1 MAETNTIHILTELY
15 FSMKRK
21 LRLLLYFGLVVLFL
35 PAINNQVQAQCG
47 LLPAVLSTGS
57 LVTPNGLC
65 TPVTVNMRYDITF
78 AAPLPAGPNYV
89 LSFFWGDGAASF
101 TQVVLAPGSAVYSVT
116 RPHVYPVN
124 SDCEYQVQ
132 MFISVNSAG
141 ACGTTRQTQLVTTWR
156 TDAFNGGNVQLI
168 SPATGNNIHTVCEG
182 VNISVIFDD
191 QSVFNCNAVYPAN
204 YPPNAPINNPNLQVR
219 WQQIVYNTPNG
230 APRIPNVSV
239 NGVLMPAAAGSNY
252 QDPRGVSF
260 YNPPP
265 VILNDPRRR
274 DALVITAPGGFT
286 AGFPVVGQEFE
297 VTVRYWNFCNPY
309 ANDFD
314 LTPVGGDLINGDNP
328 PVEQTAIIRIIDSP
342 NPPVVPNR
350 DICSGDSRTL
360 TVTAPVGGQTYR
372 WWTDAAATVSAGP
385 NGTTF
390 TPTSAQAP
398 AGQRT
403 HFWVTTEVAPALGSC
418 RSAPTEVTLL
428 RRTLLTSPTPISGP
442 TNLCPNTSYTFSV
455 PTGAPPNPPDIT
467 ITDPLS
473 GNVNLATD
481 FVWTV
486 PAGWTINSGQ
496 NTNSINVT
504 TGAAAAGT
512 ISVVQQYETAPTCP
526 SAPATTLAVTVRAR
540 PTVNITPDPVNI
552 CEGTTVQLNGN
563 PSTVFGAISSHT
575 WGGSTAI
582 LDATNVQQPNILAA
596 AAPGAYGLTYFAT
609 ADFGGGVFCSSTTDA
624 STVNI
629 SASPTPAAAGPDQNL
644 CIPAPLDATLAGSN
658 PGVGT
663 GTWTRIS
670 GPGAAPTFTP
680 NANTPGA
687 VARVFANGVHV
698 FRWTVVNGTC
708 TSFDE
713 VSIDYG
719 TTPPVSAAGGDQD
732 VCSLSATLNGNDPT
746 FATGTWVQTAG
757 PGTSSFVPNAN
768 TRNAV
773 VTVTA
778 FGTYTYRWRL
788 ASGTC
793 PPSDDFVD
801 IIFREAPTAAGPADF
816 TFCVDNPPTV
826 TIPLSGT
833 FGGGATQARWERIS
847 GTGTFTSNGTAIGNF
862 DNSNPATDV
871 YTPTAADFA
880 AGSIQVRLATDDPV
894 GACVAVNDP
903 VTITIDR
910 LPANAAAGGDFATCD
925 PTANLAATAANNGGT
940 GTWSIGSA
948 LYYETFTNPNGTG
961 LSGPNPHALTF
972 THPTN
977 NWTITAPGVNTLL
990 AADDY
995 LRVQGGVMEAQDV
1008 NAELVW
1014 RSPSINILGQPN
1026 VTVSIQLADFG
1037 PKDPTDY
1044 IQAFYRL
1051 NGVGA
1056 EIPIGSIIDDSGVD
1070 GTFTTFT
1077 QVIGGGNTTIE
1088 IIVRVLSNTN
1098 GEIYRFDNVFVS
1110 GTGSTLPFITDVN
1123 NPTTSITGL
1132 PVGSTTFI
1140 WTVTSALGVCSSTV
1154 DQVVVTRHASP
1165 VNNNQTP
1172 SLCEDSP
1179 GSADATVTLAFLTT
1193 LTNAITG
1200 GAPSTTVQF
1209 FSDAGRTVPYPVSDV
1224 LATSDIVYTRVT
1236 RTDVLPNCT
1245 TDGTVTFTVNSRP
1258 AALDQNPEFCEDAVG
1273 SNTLTGINLTLLNN
1287 AVKNNVVA
1295 NTVAWFSDALLTI
1308 PVPDPTNVTAN
1319 DGTSFFA
1326 RVTDINGCT
1335 DDAEVEITLNPVPPP
1350 NALIGPTDVCLDPSA
1365 VTLYQLTVNNIGYTY
1380 AWTIPDPPFDQVLGG
1395 GVNDFLVLLSF
1406 PVLGADVLSVVET
1419 SDKGCVGQPNTINI
1433 SIDTSP
1439 PAITILDASL
1449 SPGPGAVCANEAG
1462 VVYTVANLANTTYSW
1477 TVPAGS
1483 SIIAGQ
1489 GTNQITVNFG
1499 ALAGLISV
1507 IPTTSAGCA
1516 GNPDD
1521 YAVAINPNPS
1531 LDLLANS
1538 VCSDDQAGITLSGPG
1553 AATFNI
1559 TNVTVPP
1566 GLSPVA
1572 RATGNGFFSNE
1583 IFGDVFTNTTGGNLI
1598 VQYSVVP
1605 VSAFGCEGTAG
1616 QVNLTVRPEPTL
1628 APNLN
1633 DVICSTVDA
1642 VGVQLEVAVGS
1653 VAADQFQITSIN
1665 NPSGLTA
1672 VAGAPAV
1679 GGPFNSVVLM
1689 DDRWENLGVAPA
1701 TIEYFVRPI
1710 NSITSCVGDPPLPVT
1725 ITVNPEPQVTSP
1737 VAETICSGS
1746 SPTLTLTSSLGPT
1759 SSFTWTV
1766 KSITGFISGT
1776 SSGTGSSITNVLV
1789 NNDLVPGTVTYEVTA
1804 TGPVGLGSCTGQ
1816 PVDVVI
1822 TIDPSPIANLITQI
1836 VCSDAAGG
1844 NTFTQD
1850 LQALENSVNNTGTVT
1865 FAWFQDAALTIPI
1878 VAPALN
1884 AYVLTNNVPVF
1895 VEVDNGQ
1902 CQKAVPVTF
1911 TVNPTPSINTSV
1923 TSSYNGFQISCTG
1936 ASDGQITAVP
1946 ADGTGPYQFS
1956 IDGGGSFFNSAAFN
1970 GLSVAGNPYV
1980 IRVRDI
1986 NGCTEDSAPLSLV
1999 PPPALTAVGAITSN
2013 YNGEDVSCQAAS
2025 DGIVTITPGGGTGTY
2040 TFQLLELPSNTTG
2053 DASGI
2058 YTGLRAGT
2066 YTFIV
2071 KDANNCQFTL
2081 PVITITE
2088 PTPVTASAVLTSPV
2102 SCNGNTDGVIT
2113 VTGAGGTLIGPN
2125 YQFTL
2130 NQAPFTVN
2138 ATGVFNGLAAGNYT
2152 VDVEDD
2158 NGCVKTSNT
2167 VSVTQPSALTA
2178 FASVTSNY
2186 NGAKISCF
2194 GANDAQVTGIAN
2206 GGNGG
2211 YSYVLDQDLLN
2222 LTGTVDGSFEN
2233 LGPGNYSIT
2242 VTDAGGCSVTSL
2254 LVNVTEPAQIAAA
2267 ALVTGTI
2274 SCNAGSD
2281 GQITVSASGGTGAYS
2296 FEQIVPA
2303 GPTNVSGIFNAL
2315 AQGTYDFEV
2324 TDLNGCS
2331 DIVQL
2336 TINEPTVVTAAAAVT
2351 SNYNGAQIS
2360 CNGANNGIITVTGA
2374 GGTGSLQYVF
2384 DQFVL
2389 TNTTGQFTGVFTGV
2403 PAGVGYT
2410 FTVRDS
2416 KNCTVVTAPIDVTQP
2431 VVVTA
2436 SGVVTSNYNGED
2448 ISCFGA
2454 SDGII
2459 TVTANGGTGAY
2470 TYSLD
2475 QVPSNAT
2482 GNATGIYT
2490 GVGAGIYTVTVRD
2503 VNNCTIV
2510 TLPITVTAPPTLTA
2524 TAVVTSNYNGRQI
2537 SCNGASDGIITVT
2550 PGGGVPGYTFVL
2562 NEIPLNVSGAATG
2575 IFTGVPAGTYTITVT
2590 DLNTCQRVTTAVTVS
2605 EPAVLTATAAVTSN
2619 FNGQQISCNG
2629 ASDGTI
2635 KVTPTG
2641 GTVPYSYVLV
2651 EIPGNVTGAATGTF
2665 TGVPAGTYTFNV
2677 LDVNNCPVT
2686 TAPVTITPPTP
2697 VVAAAAVTSNYNGS
2711 QVSCNGASDGVI
2723 TVTASGGTGILQ
2735 YTFDQFAL
2743 SNTTGQFSG
2752 VFTGVPA
2759 GVGYTF
2765 TVRDANNCTVATI
2778 AIDVTEPVVVTASGV
2793 VSSNFN
2799 GEDISCVGASD
2810 GEITVTANG
2819 GTGAYTYRIDQAP
2832 LNVSGNATGIYTG
2845 LSAGIYTATVR
2856 DVNNCF
2862 IVTAPITITS
2872 PPALTATA
2880 AVTSNYNGRQIS
2892 CNGASDGIITV
2903 TPGGGVPGY
2912 TFVLNEIP
2920 LNVSGAATG
2929 IFTGVPAGTYTI
2941 TVTDLNTCQRITT
2954 AVTVSEPA
2962 VLTATASVT
2971 SNFNGQQISCNGA
2984 SDGTIKVTPTGGTV
2998 PYSYV
3003 LVEIPGNVT
3012 GAATGT
3018 FTGVPA
3024 GTYTFNVL
3032 DVNNCPVT
3040 TAPVTITPPTPV
3052 VAVAAVTSNYNGS
3065 QVSCFGLSDGVIT
3078 VTASGGT
3085 GTLQYTFDQIPA
3097 NTSGQFSG
3105 IFSGVPAGVGYT
3117 FTVRDVNNCSI
3128 VTVPINVTQPVAINA
3143 SGVVSSNYNG
3153 EDITC
3158 VGAADGAI
3166 LITANDG
3173 TGAYTYKLDQAPS
3186 NTTGDA
3192 TGNYTGLSA
3201 GSYTVTVR
3209 DANNCFV
3216 VTAPIIITSPPVLTA
3231 TAAVTS
3237 NYNGRQISCNGASD
3251 GIITVTPGG
3260 GVPGYTFVLVEMP
3273 ANVSGAA
3280 TGIFTGVPAGTY
3292 TIEVRD
3298 LNLCQRITTAVTVS
3312 EPAVLTATS
3321 AVTSNYNGEQISCN
3335 GASDG
3340 IIRVT
3345 TSGGTTPY
3353 SFVLVEIPGNV
3364 TGAATGIFTG
3374 IPTGTYTFNVLD
3386 VNNCPVT
3393 TLPVT
3398 VSEPTPVVASA
3409 AVTSNYNG
3417 SQISCNGISDGVIT
3431 VTSSG
3436 GTGDAIYVFDQFPIA
3451 NQSGR
3456 FSGIFTSVP
3465 AGVGYTFTV
3474 TDANGCPVVTAP
3486 IDVTEPLALNVSGIA
3501 TSNFN
3506 GFNVRCFTETNGQI
3520 TVTAS
3525 GGNGALTYM
3534 LLEDAGNVSGIAT
3547 GIFDNL
3553 RAGSFRARVT
3563 DTNGCLFTTA
3573 PIIVTQPNNLALTI
3587 SKTSN
3592 YNGFDVSCIGAA
3604 DGEITVNTTTGGAG
3618 GYVFA
3623 LDGFPGNV
3631 TGQASGI
3638 FTGVAAGLYT
3648 ITVTDV
3654 NTCTRQSLPVIL
3666 SDPLPLFEGI
3676 IGLDKS
3682 ICLGADPTAF
3692 TELAAAFGGIGNYA
3706 YQWRESTDGVLFSDV
3721 LGATSATFDPPA
3733 VAVTTFYKRLITSGT
3748 CVTLESNTVTV
3759 TVNPLP
3765 TATLV
3770 PSKSPVCEGDF
3781 FLLEFTF
3788 TGQAPFFFDYNDGTT
3803 FVNDRLGAAV
3813 TPVPVLNYTNTTT
3826 YTITEVRDF
3835 NGCVAPV
3842 LPAPVT
3848 VPVIKINP
3856 NFVITSP
3863 SAQCSGGQFDFEF
3876 TVDPDV
3882 EYTWIWGDGQVEVI
3896 PANSLPNGTNPISHT
3911 YISFNTSGTTNFPVI
3926 LQAINNVQGCGPAQT
3941 NKTIQIFPNILINLF
3956 PNKTEICGGDQV
3968 VFTNPT
3974 AGGTTH
3980 HWFYREQ
3987 GVVEMQDERTFVA
4000 ASTQTFTF
4008 NNTTTQNPIIYELVY
4023 EVSNANC
4030 AADTVIEITVYRE
4043 VAAAFS
4049 KTTPVPLFI
4058 GGNANMTFT
4067 NTSVPIDG
4075 AEFRYDW
4082 DFGTASSLPPTTGVG
4097 PFNLNYIA
4105 PGTKTVNLLATNLIA
4120 LANGLTCTSQYQ
4132 ETFDILLPPLQA
4144 GFEYTPQFTCFPS
4157 NITITRNLAT
4167 GDTYTWRLVD
4177 GTGRQLLV
4185 SNDTLPTFNISSP
4198 GRYVI
4203 FLTTTNTL
4211 TGQSASADNNNTGTN
4226 IIAGNPAD
4234 PTDFSAPIDIYPP
4247 PFAGFEARPTVVF
4260 VPDTELQTF
4269 NFSSSSVNP
4278 ITATTY
4284 PIYYKWYFGD
4294 GTDTLTST
4302 VDPIPSD
4309 VNSNFEPRHLY
4320 VNEGSYDIALLAIN
4334 DHGNGAVCIDTAI
4347 QRIQAKAAG
4356 FTRVPNA
4363 FTPSPN
4369 GPTGGVPGNGS
4380 SPNDVFLPI
4389 AKGIV
4394 DFQMQIFDRWGNL
4407 VFESK
4412 DKTIGW
4418 DGYDRD
4424 GNLLPAGVYVY
4435 KLVLRL
4441 SNDQRTTQIG
4451 DVTLIR

>member
-1 MAETNTIHILTELY
+1 
-15 FSMKRK
+15 MKR
-21 LRLLLYFGLVVLFL
+21 LFPIILLLVSILSSSYNKV
-35 PAINNQVQAQCG
+35 IAQCASLPNILSLG
-47 LLPAVLSTGS
+47 SNKLPNRLCSQVTADLTYSVTFDAPMPAV
-57 LVTPNGLC
+57 
-65 TPVTVNMRYDITF
+65 I
-78 AAPLPAGPNYV
+78 APQL
-89 LSFFWGDGAASF
+89 LFEWGDGTPTTIVNLVAGSASYSF
-101 TQVVLAPGSAVYSVT
+101 TRTHAF
-116 RPHVYPVN
+116 PVN
-124 SDCEYQVQ
+124 SDCEYQVRMYIRTNNIPCASTIQ
-132 MFISVNSAG
+132 FQRIAS
-141 ACGTTRQTQLVTTWR
+141 WR
-156 TDAFNGGNVQLI
+156 TDAFNGGVVQMI
-168 SPATGNNIHTVCEG
+168 SPVSGTNIHQVCEG
-182 VNISVIFDD
+182 VPISVIFDD
-191 QSVFNCNAVYPAN
+191 QTIFNCNAN
-204 YPPNAPINNPNLQVR
+204 YPVNYAPGGPFIETPNERVR
-219 WQQIVYNTPNG
+219 WQQIVYNTPIA

-239 NGVLMPAAAGSNY
+239 NGVLMPAVAGTNY
-252 QDPRGVSF
+252 QDPRGVAL
-260 YNPPP
+260 YDPPP
-265 VILNDPRRR
+265 VVIGDPRRR
-274 DALVITAPGGFT
+274 DALQITAPGGFGV
-286 AGFPVVGQEFE
+286 GFPVVGDEFE
-297 VTVRYWNFCNPY
+297 ITVRYWNVCNPY
-309 ANDFD
+309 SNNGPGFA
-314 LTPVGGDLINGDNP
+314 PVNGDLINGDNP
-328 PVEQTAIIRIIDSP
+328 PVEATALIRIIDSP

-360 TVTAPVGGQTYR
+360 SVTGPVAGLTYR
-372 WWTDAAATVSAGP
+372 WWTNAAATISAGP

-390 TPTSAQAP
+390 TPSSAQAP

-403 HFWVTTEVAPALGSC
+403 HFWVTAEVSAALGSC

-428 RRTLLTSPTPISGP
+428 RRTALSSPTPISGP

-455 PTGAPPNPPDIT
+455 PTASPPNPPDIT

-473 GNVNLATD
+473 GNVILPTD

-504 TGAAAAGT
+504 TGAAAGGT
-512 ISVVQQYETAPTCP
+512 VSVVQQYESAPTCP
-526 SAPATTLAVTVRAR
+526 SSPATTLAVTVRAR

-552 CEGTTVQLNGN
+552 CEGTAVAMNGN
-563 PSTVFGAISSHT
+563 PVTAFGSISSHT

-596 AAPGAYGLTYFAT
+596 AAPGAYALTYFAT
-609 ADFGGGVFCSSTTDA
+609 ADFGGGVFCSSATDN
-624 STVNI
+624 SVVNI

-788 ASGTC
+788 SSGTC

-801 IIFREAPTAAGPADF
+801 IIFREAPTATGPADF

-826 TIPLSGT
+826 IIPLSGT
-833 FGGGATQARWERIS
+833 FGGGATQARWERVV
-847 GTGTFTSNGTAIGNF
+847 GTGTFTSNGTATGNF

-894 GACVAVNDP
+894 GACTAVNDP

-910 LPANAAAGGDFATCD
+910 RPANAAAGGDFATCD
-925 PTANLAATAANNGGT
+925 PTANLAATAVNNGGT

-972 THPTN
+972 THPTS
-977 NWTITAPGVNTLL
+977 NWTITAPNANTLL
-990 AADDY
+990 ANDDY
-995 LRVQGGVMEAQDV
+995 LRVQSNVLEAQDV

-1014 RSPSINILGQPN
+1014 NSPSINITALPN
-1026 VTVSIQLADFG
+1026 ITVSLQLAESG
-1037 PKDPTDY
+1037 TMEAGDY

-1051 NGVGA
+1051 NGGGP
-1056 EIPIGSIIDDSGVD
+1056 EIPIGSIIDDSAADGVFN
-1070 GTFTTFT
+1070 TFTVSGITGT
-1077 QVIGGGNTTIE
+1077 SIE
-1088 IIVRVLSNTN
+1088 IIIRVLNDAAT
-1098 GEIYRFDNVFVS
+1098 EFYRFDNIFVS
-1110 GTGSTLPFITDVN
+1110 SAGAVLPFITDVN
-1123 NPTTSITGL
+1123 SPTTSITGL
-1132 PVGSTTFI
+1132 PVGSTTFT
-1140 WTVTSALGVCSSTV
+1140 WTVTSALGVCSSSN
-1154 DQVVVTRHASP
+1154 DQVIVTRQASP

-1172 SLCEDSP
+1172 ALCEDVP
-1179 GSADATVTLAFLTT
+1179 TGGTATVTLAFLNSLNDAVTGIAGS
-1193 LTNAITG
+1193 TNR
-1200 GAPSTTVQF
+1200 TVQYF
-1209 FSDAGRTVPYPVSDV
+1209 TDPARTIPYPASSSLANTDV
-1224 LATSDIVYTRVT
+1224 VYTIVT
-1236 RTDVLPNCT
+1236 RTDVVPNCT
-1245 TDGTVTFTVNSRP
+1245 TNGTVTFTINSRP

-1273 SNTLTGINLTLLNN
+1273 SNTRTGINLTLLNN
-1287 AVKNNVVA
+1287 AVKNGVAA

-1326 RVTDINGCT
+1326 RVTDVNSCT
-1335 DDAEVEITLNPVPPP
+1335 NDAEVEITLNPVPPP
-1350 NALIGPTDVCLDPSA
+1350 NALIGPTDVCLDASA

-1380 AWTIPDPPFDQVLGG
+1380 TWSIPDPPFDQVLGG

-1406 PVLGADVLSVVET
+1406 PVLGSDVLSVVET
-1419 SDKGCVGQPNTINI
+1419 SDKGCVGQPNLKNITIG
-1433 SIDTSP
+1433 SSP
-1439 PAITILDASL
+1439 PSITILDDELPPTS
-1449 SPGPGAVCANEAG
+1449 GPGAVCANEAG
-1462 VVYTVANLANTTYSW
+1462 VVYTVANLANTTYAW
-1477 TVPAGS
+1477 TVPPGS

-1499 ALAGLISV
+1499 AIPGLISV
-1507 IPTTSAGCA
+1507 VPTTSAGCA

-1531 LDLLANS
+1531 LDVLANS
-1538 VCSDDQAGITLSGPG
+1538 VCSDDQAGITLSGTD
-1553 AATFNI
+1553 AVTFNI

-1572 RATGNGFFSNE
+1572 RATGNGFPANE

-1633 DVICSTVDA
+1633 DVICSTTEA
-1642 VGVQLEVAVGS
+1642 VGVTLVVATGS
-1653 VAADQFQITSIN
+1653 VAADLFQITAIN

-1679 GGPFNSVVLM
+1679 GTFNSVVLL
-1689 DDRWENLGVAPA
+1689 DDRWQNLGVAPA
-1701 TIEYFVRPI
+1701 TIEYFIRPI
-1710 NSITSCVGDPPLPVT
+1710 NSISSCVGDPPLPVT

-1746 SPTLTLTSSLGPT
+1746 SPTLTLTSTLGPT

-1766 KSITGFISGT
+1766 KSITGFISGA
-1776 SSGTGSSITNVLV
+1776 SNGTGSSITNVLV
-1789 NNDLVPGTVTYEVTA
+1789 NNNLVPGSVTYEVTA
-1804 TGPVGLGSCTGQ
+1804 TGPAGLGSCAGV

-1822 TIDPSPIANLITQI
+1822 TVDPSPIANLITQI

-1878 VAPALN
+1878 VGPALN

-1923 TSSYNGFQISCTG
+1923 TSSYNGAQISCTG

-1946 ADGTGPYQFS
+1946 ANGTAPYQFS
-1956 IDGGGSFFNSAAFN
+1956 IDGGGSFFNTAVFN

-1986 NGCTEDSAPLSLV
+1986 NGCIEDSAPLSLV
-1999 PPPALTAVGAITSN
+1999 PPPALVPTIAITSD

-2025 DGIVTITPGGGTGTY
+2025 DGIVTITPAGGTGTY

-2071 KDANNCQFTL
+2071 KDANNCQFTF

-2102 SCNGNTDGVIT
+2102 SCNGNADGVIT
-2113 VTGAGGTLIGPN
+2113 VVGGGGTLVGPN
-2125 YQFTL
+2125 YSFTIQPPNL
-2130 NQAPFTVN
+2130 NN
-2138 ATGVFNGLAAGNYT
+2138 GTGVFNGLAAGNYT

-2167 VSVTQPSALTA
+2167 VSVTQPAVLTA

-2211 YSYVLDQDLLN
+2211 YSYVLDQDPLN
-2222 LTGTVDGSFEN
+2222 LTGTADGSFEN

-2242 VTDAGGCSVTSL
+2242 VTDAGGCSVTSA
-2254 LVNVTEPAQIAAA
+2254 LVNVTEPTQITAS
-2267 ALVTGTI
+2267 ALITGTI

-2296 FEQIVPA
+2296 FEQINPA
-2303 GPTNVSGIFNAL
+2303 GPTNVSGIFNGL

-2331 DIVQL
+2331 DIIQL
-2336 TINEPTVVTAAAAVT
+2336 TINEPAVVTGIALVT

-2360 CNGANNGIITVTGA
+2360 CNGASNGIITVTSG
-2374 GGTGSLQYVF
+2374 GGTGAFTYVF
-2384 DQFVL
+2384 DQFPL
-2389 TNTTGQFTGVFTGV
+2389 INTTGALTGVFSGV
-2403 PAGVGYT
+2403 PAGIGYT
-2410 FTVRDS
+2410 FTVKDS
-2416 KNCTVVTAPIDVTQP
+2416 KNCTVVTAPINVTQP
-2431 VVVTA
+2431 TIVTA
-2436 SGVVTSNYNGED
+2436 SGVVSSNFNGED
-2448 ISCFGA
+2448 ISCVGA
-2454 SDGII
+2454 SDGSI
-2459 TVTANGGTGAY
+2459 TATALGGTG
-2470 TYSLD
+2470 TYSYKLD
-2475 QVPSNAT
+2475 QVPANTS
-2482 GNATGIYT
+2482 GDVSGIYT
-2490 GVGAGIYTVTVRD
+2490 GLSAGIYTITARD
-2503 VNNCTIV
+2503 VNNCFI
-2510 TLPITVTAPPTLTA
+2510 VTAPITIAPPPALTA
-2524 TAVVTSNYNGRQI
+2524 SAAVTSNYNGRQV
-2537 SCNGASDGIITVT
+2537 SCNGASDGIITIT
-2550 PGGGVPGYTFVL
+2550 PGGGVPGYTYILTPPV
-2562 NEIPLNVSGAATG
+2562 NATGAATG
-2575 IFTGVPAGTYTITVT
+2575 VFTSLPAGNYTVTVT
-2590 DLNTCQRVTTAVTVS
+2590 DLNGCQRVTTPVTIS
-2605 EPAVLTATAAVTSN
+2605 EPAVLTSTSAVTSN
-2619 FNGQQISCNG
+2619 FNGQPISCNG

-2635 KVTPTG
+2635 TISPAG
-2641 GTVPYSYVLV
+2641 GTTPYTYTFV
-2651 EIPGNVTGAATGTF
+2651 EIPGNTTGDNTGIY
-2665 TGVPAGTYTFNV
+2665 TGIPAGTYTFNV

-2697 VVAAAAVTSNYNGS
+2697 VVAA
-2711 QVSCNGASDGVI
+2711 
-2723 TVTASGGTGILQ
+2723 
-2735 YTFDQFAL
+2735 
-2743 SNTTGQFSG
+2743 
-2752 VFTGVPA
+2752 
-2759 GVGYTF
+2759 
-2765 TVRDANNCTVATI
+2765 
-2778 AIDVTEPVVVTASGV
+2778 
-2793 VSSNFN
+2793 
-2799 GEDISCVGASD
+2799 
-2810 GEITVTANG
+2810 
-2819 GTGAYTYRIDQAP
+2819 
-2832 LNVSGNATGIYTG
+2832 
-2845 LSAGIYTATVR
+2845 
-2856 DVNNCF
+2856 
-2862 IVTAPITITS
+2862 
-2872 PPALTATA
+2872 
-2880 AVTSNYNGRQIS
+2880 
-2892 CNGASDGIITV
+2892 
-2903 TPGGGVPGY
+2903 
-2912 TFVLNEIP
+2912 
-2920 LNVSGAATG
+2920 
-2929 IFTGVPAGTYTI
+2929 
-2941 TVTDLNTCQRITT
+2941 
-2954 AVTVSEPA
+2954 
-2962 VLTATASVT
+2962 
-2971 SNFNGQQISCNGA
+2971 
-2984 SDGTIKVTPTGGTV
+2984 
-2998 PYSYV
+2998 
-3003 LVEIPGNVT
+3003 
-3012 GAATGT
+3012 
-3018 FTGVPA
+3018 
-3024 GTYTFNVL
+3024 
-3032 DVNNCPVT
+3032 
-3040 TAPVTITPPTPV
+3040 
-3052 VAVAAVTSNYNGS
+3052 AAVTSNYNGS

-3117 FTVRDVNNCSI
+3117 FTVRDVNNCTI

-3260 GVPGYTFVLVEMP
+3260 GVGGYTFVLSPPV
-3273 ANVSGAA
+3273 NA
-3280 TGIFTGVPAGTY
+3280 TGVATGVFTALPAGNYSVTV
-3292 TIEVRD
+3292 TD
-3298 LNLCQRITTAVTVS
+3298 LNGCQRVTTSVTIS
-3312 EPAVLTATS
+3312 EPAVLAATP
-3321 AVTSNYNGEQISCN
+3321 AITSNYNGEDVSCN

-3340 IIRVT
+3340 IIKVT
-3345 TSGGTTPY
+3345 PTGGTTPY
-3353 SFVLVEIPGNV
+3353 TYTFVEIPGNV

-3374 IPTGTYTFNVLD
+3374 VPAGTYTFNVLD
-3386 VNNCPVT
+3386 VNNCQVT

-3436 GTGDAIYVFDQFPIA
+3436 GTGDAIYVFDQFPVA

-3534 LLEDAGNVSGIAT
+3534 LLEDAGNVTGIAT

-3563 DTNGCLFTTA
+3563 DTNGCLFTTP

-3592 YNGFDVSCIGAA
+3592 YNGFDVSCIGAS
-3604 DGEITVNTTTGGAG
+3604 DGEISVMTTTGGAG

-3692 TELAAAFGGIGNYA
+3692 TELAPAFGGIGNYT
-3706 YQWRESTDGVLFSDV
+3706 YQWRESTDNVVFSDV
-3721 LGATSATFDPPA
+3721 LGANSATFDPPA
-3733 VAVTTFYKRLITSGT
+3733 VGVTTFYKRLITSGT
-3748 CVTLESNTVTV
+3748 CTTTESNTVTV

-3765 TATLV
+3765 TLTFAPDKT
-3770 PSKSPVCEGDF
+3770 PVCEGDF
-3781 FLLEFTF
+3781 FLLNFTF
-3788 TGQAPFFFDYNDGTT
+3788 TGQAPFFFDFNDGTN
-3803 FVNDRLGAAV
+3803 FVNDRLGAAN

-3826 YTITEVRDF
+3826 YTVTEVRDF
-3835 NGCVAPV
+3835 NGCVAAV

-3848 VPVIKINP
+3848 VPVVKINP
-3856 NFVITSP
+3856 NFTIVGP
-3863 SAQCSGGQFDFEF
+3863 SAQCSGSAFNFEF

-3882 EYTWIWGDGQVEVI
+3882 EYTWTWNDGGPDTII
-3896 PANSLPNGTNPISHT
+3896 PANSLPTGTQSISHV
-3911 YISFNTSGTTNFPVI
+3911 YNSFSPSGITNGVVVLSAF
-3926 LQAINNVQGCGPAQT
+3926 NNVEGCGPKQSI
-3941 NKTIQIFPNILINLF
+3941 KTVQIFSNVTVLLSAD
-3956 PNKTEICGGDQV
+3956 KSEICGGDKV
-3968 VFTNPT
+3968 KFTN
-3974 AGGTTH
+3974 ASQGGPEH
-3980 HWFYREQ
+3980 FWFYRRQ
-3987 GVVEMQDERTFVA
+3987 GVVEQIDERDLSVA
-4000 ASTQTFTF
+4000 SSEEFIF
-4008 NNTTTQNPIIYELVY
+4008 NNTTTQNPIIYELIY
-4023 EVSNANC
+4023 EITNDEGC
-4030 AADTVIEITVYRE
+4030 KADTLIEITVYRE
-4043 VAAAFS
+4043 VAAAFT
-4049 KTTPVPLFI
+4049 KTTPVPLFV

-4067 NTSVPIDG
+4067 NTSNPVDG
-4075 AEFRYDW
+4075 AEFSYDW
-4082 DFGTASSLPPTTGVG
+4082 NFGNASSLPPTSGIG
-4097 PFNLNYIA
+4097 PFNLNYTS
-4105 PGTKTVNLLATNLIA
+4105 PGPKTVRLIATNLVA
-4120 LANGLTCTSQYQ
+4120 LANGLTCTNLFQDNF
-4132 ETFDILLPPLQA
+4132 TIDLPPLAA
-4144 GFEYTPQFTCFPS
+4144 GFEYTPENACFPS
-4157 NITITRNLAT
+4157 DIRITRNLAT
-4167 GDTYTWRLVD
+4167 GDEFTWELYNE
-4177 GTGRQLLV
+4177 GGRLLV
-4185 SNDTLPTFNISSP
+4185 SNDTLPVFRISSP
-4198 GRYVI
+4198 GQYTI
-4203 FLTTTNTL
+4203 FLTTRNSI
-4211 TGQSASADNNNTGTN
+4211 TGQTASADN
-4226 IIAGNPAD
+4226 
-4234 PTDFSAPIDIYPP
+4234 SAPANNAAPYNTSINIYDV
-4247 PFAGFEARPTVVF
+4247 PFAGFQARPALVY
-4260 VPDTELQTF
+4260 VPDMRLDVY
-4269 NFSSSSVNP
+4269 NKSSSALDPLTSEE
-4278 ITATTY
+4278 Y
-4284 PIYYKWYFGD
+4284 DIYYKWYFGD
-4294 GTDTLTST
+4294 GTDTLVSDINPNPL
-4302 VDPIPSD
+4302 VEESNYQPSH
-4309 VNSNFEPRHLY
+4309 FY
-4320 VNEGSYDIALLAIN
+4320 QNEGLYEIALLAIN
-4334 DHGNGAVCIDTAI
+4334 EHEDGVVCIDTAV
-4347 QRIQAKAAG
+4347 QKIQAKAAG

-4363 FTPSPN
+4363 FTPNPG
-4369 GPTGGVPGNGS
+4369 GPSGGQVTCDGC
-4380 SPNDVFLPI
+4380 NDVFLPVS
-4389 AKGIV
+4389 KGIV
-4394 DFQMQIFDRWGNL
+4394 EFQMQIFDRWGNL
-4407 VFESK
+4407 VFESR
-4412 DKTIGW
+4412 DRTIGW

>member
-1 MAETNTIHILTELY
+1 MTAPLCLRGLAETNSMSILTELIHP
-15 FSMKRK
+15 MNRI
-21 LRLLLYFGLVVLFL
+21 LAALLLTLSALIYSNSHVFGQCSSLPPVLNLGSQKF
-35 PAINNQVQAQCG
+35 PNQ
-47 LLPAVLSTGS
+47 
-57 LVTPNGLC
+57 LC
-65 TPVTVNMRYDITF
+65 SPVTADLEYSIRFN
-78 AAPLPAGPNYV
+78 AALTAGHTYV
-89 LSFFWGDGAASF
+89 LRYNWGDGTPNTNVNLVS
-101 TQVVLAPGSAVYSVT
+101 GSTTYTVT
-116 RPHVYPVN
+116 RNHAFPVA
-124 SDCEYQVQ
+124 SDCEYQVI
-132 MFISVNSAG
+132 MRLIVDGEVCF
-141 ACGTTRQTQLVTTWR
+141 GTTQTQIITSWR
-156 TDAFNGGNVQLI
+156 TDAFNQGNVQLI
-168 SPATGNNIHTVCEG
+168 SPATGTNIHQVCEG
-182 VNISVIFDD
+182 VDINVTFNDLTN
-191 QSVFNCNAVYPAN
+191 FNCNSAYPAN
-204 YPPNAPINNPNLQVR
+204 YPPAAPIQSPNEQIR
-219 WQQIVYNTPNG
+219 WQQIVYNTNNP
-230 APRIPNVSV
+230 AVASRIPNVSV
-239 NGVLMPAAAGSNY
+239 NGVLMPAAPGSNY
-252 QDPRGVSF
+252 QDPRGVF
-260 YNPPP
+260 LMTPLV
-265 VILNDPRRR
+265 VINDGRRR
-274 DALVITAPGGFT
+274 AAQPITAPGGFT
-286 AGFPVVGQEFE
+286 AGFPVVGDEFQ
-297 VTVRYWNFCNPY
+297 VTIKYWNFCNPY

-314 LTPVGGDLINGDNP
+314 NTPVNGDVINGDNP
-328 PVEQTAIIRIIDSP
+328 AVERTAIIRIIDSP
-342 NPPVVPNR
+342 NAPTVPNR
-350 DICSGDSRTL
+350 DICAGDATTL
-360 TVTAPVGGQTYR
+360 SVNPTVGGLTYR
-372 WWTDAAATVSAGP
+372 WYPTQADALARTNLLTTGA
-385 NGTTF
+385 TF
-390 TPTSAQAP
+390 TPTAAQAP
-398 AGQRT
+398 VGQRT
-403 HFWVTTEVAPALGSC
+403 HFFVTAGVTPALGDC
-418 RSAPTEVTLL
+418 RSAPTEVTLI
-428 RRTLLTSPTPISGP
+428 RRTALTSPTPIVGP
-442 TNLCPNTSYTFSV
+442 VNLCPNSTYTFSV
-455 PTGAPPNPPDIT
+455 ASTPTDIT
-467 ITDPLS
+467 ITDLTAAPDVIL
-473 GNVNLATD
+473 NTEYD
-481 FVWTV
+481 WTV
-486 PAGWTINSGQ
+486 PAGWTLNSGDGT
-496 NTNSINVT
+496 NTINVT
-504 TGAAAAGT
+504 TGGVAGGNVT
-512 ISVVQQYETAPTCP
+512 VDRRYT
-526 SAPATTLAVTVRAR
+526 SAPVCNPAVTTQAVNVRAR
-540 PTVNITPDPVNI
+540 PTVNITPDPANI
-552 CEGTTVQLNGN
+552 CEGSTIQLNGN
-563 PSTVFGAISSHT
+563 PTLPAAAAGFTPSISSHN
-575 WGGSTAI
+575 WGGSIAI
-582 LDATNVQQPNILAA
+582 LDDATIQQPTVQASTT
-596 AAPGAYGLTYFAT
+596 PGTYGLTYFIT
-609 ADFGGGVFCSSTTDA
+609 ANFGGGVTCSSPTDN
-624 STVNI
+624 STVNV
-629 SASPTPAAAGPDQNL
+629 SASPTPALAGPDQNL
-644 CIPAPLDATLAGSN
+644 CIAAPLDATLAGSN
-658 PGVGT
+658 PAPGT

-680 NANTPGA
+680 NANTANA

-698 FRWTVVNGTC
+698 FRWTVVNGLC

-719 TTPPVSAAGGDQD
+719 TTPPVSAAGADQD
-732 VCSLSATLNGNDPT
+732 VCALSATLNGNDPT

-788 ASGTC
+788 SSGTC

-801 IIFREAPTAAGPADF
+801 IVFRQAPTATGPADF

-833 FGGGATQARWERIS
+833 FGGGATQARWERVV
-847 GTGTFTSNGTAIGNF
+847 GTGTFTSNGTATGNF

-880 AGSIQVRLATDDPV
+880 AGSVQVRLATDDPV
-894 GACVAVNDP
+894 GACTAVNDP

-910 LPANAAAGGDFATCD
+910 RPANAAAGADFATCD
-925 PTANLAATAANNGGT
+925 PTENLAATAANNGGT

-977 NWTITAPGVNTLL
+977 NWTITAPNANTLL

-995 LRVQGGVMEAQDV
+995 MRVQGGVMEAQDV

-1014 RSPSINILGQPN
+1014 RSPSINITALPN
-1026 VTVSIQLADFG
+1026 ITVSLQLAEFG
-1037 PKDPTDY
+1037 TMEGTDY
-1044 IQAFYRL
+1044 IRAFYRL

-1056 EIPIGSIIDDSGVD
+1056 EIPIGSIVGEGVN
-1070 GTFTTFT
+1070 GVFTTFT
-1077 QVIGGGNTTIE
+1077 ASGITGTSIE
-1088 IIVRVLSNTN
+1088 IIIRVLNEAA
-1098 GEIYRFDNVFVS
+1098 GEFHRFDNIFVS
-1110 GTGSTLPFITDVN
+1110 SAGVVLPFITDIN
-1123 NPTTSITGL
+1123 NPATSITNI
-1132 PVGSTTFI
+1132 PVGSTTFT
-1140 WTVTSALGVCSSTV
+1140 WTVTSALGVCSSSN
-1154 DQVVVTRHASP
+1154 DQVIVTRHASP

-1172 SLCEDSP
+1172 ALCEDVP
-1179 GSADATVTLAFLTT
+1179 TGGTATVTLAFLNT
-1193 LTNAITG
+1193 LNDAITG
-1200 GAPSTTVQF
+1200 IPTSTN
-1209 FSDAGRTVPYPVSDV
+1209 RTIQYFTDPARTIPYPASASLANTDV
-1224 LATSDIVYTRVT
+1224 VYTIVT
-1236 RTDVLPNCT
+1236 RTDVVPNCT
-1245 TDGTVTFTVNSRP
+1245 TNGTVTFTINSRP
-1258 AALDQNPEFCEDAVG
+1258 AALDQNPEFCEDLPVG
-1273 SNTLTGINLTLLNN
+1273 SNTRAGINLTTFNN

-1295 NTVAWFSDALLTI
+1295 NTVAWFSDAALTV

-1326 RVTDINGCT
+1326 RVTDGNGCT
-1335 DDAEVEITLNPVPPP
+1335 DDAEVEITLNPIPPP

-1380 AWTIPDPPFDQVLGG
+1380 TWSIPDPPFDQVLGG

-1406 PVLGADVLSVVET
+1406 PVLGSDVLSVIET
-1419 SDKGCVGQPNTINI
+1419 SDKGCVGLPNTKTIT
-1433 SIDTSP
+1433 IDSSP
-1439 PAITILDASL
+1439 PAITIV
-1449 SPGPGAVCANEAG
+1449 GPATVCEGEAG
-1462 VVYTVANLANTTYSW
+1462 VVYNVANLANTTYAW

-1489 GTNQITVNFG
+1489 GTFEITVNFG
-1499 ALAGLISV
+1499 TIPGLISV
-1507 IPTTSAGCA
+1507 VPTTTTGCA

-1521 YAVAINPNPS
+1521 HAVAINPNPS
-1531 LDLLANS
+1531 LAVLANT
-1538 VCSDDQAGITLSGPG
+1538 VCSDDQAGITLAGPL
-1553 AATFNI
+1553 ATTFNI

-1572 RATGNGFFSNE
+1572 RATGNGFLANE
-1583 IFGDVFTNTTGGNLI
+1583 IFGDIFTNTTGGNLT

-1605 VSAFGCEGTAG
+1605 VSAAGCPGIAG

-1633 DVICSTVDA
+1633 DVICSTVES
-1642 VGVQLEVAVGS
+1642 VGVQLVVATGS
-1653 VAADQFQITSIN
+1653 VAADLFQITAIN

-1672 VAGAPAV
+1672 VAGAPAL
-1679 GGPFNSVVLM
+1679 GTFNSVVLL
-1689 DDRWENLGVAPA
+1689 DDRWENLTGAPA

-1710 NSITSCVGDPPLPVT
+1710 NSISTCVGDPPLPVT

-1737 VAETICSGS
+1737 VAETICSGD
-1746 SPTLTLTSSLGPT
+1746 SPTITLTSSLGPT

-1766 KSITGFISGT
+1766 KSITGFISGA
-1776 SSGTGSSITNVLV
+1776 SNGTGSAITNVLI
-1789 NNDLVPGTVTYEVTA
+1789 NNDLVPGSVTYEVIA
-1804 TGPVGLGSCTGQ
+1804 NGPVGLGGCVSQ

-1844 NTFTQD
+1844 NTFIQN

-1865 FAWFQDAALTIPI
+1865 FLWFEDVAQTIPI

-1895 VEVDNGQ
+1895 VEVFNGQ
-1902 CQKAVPVTF
+1902 CRKTVPVTF
-1911 TVNPTPSINTSV
+1911 TVNPKPSIITSV

-1956 IDGGGSFFNSAAFN
+1956 IDGGGSFFNSAVFN
-1970 GLSVAGNPYV
+1970 GLSVAGNPYI

-1986 NGCTEDSAPLSLV
+1986 NGCIENSAPLSLV
-1999 PPPALTAVGAITSN
+1999 PPPALTAVGTITSN

-2025 DGIVTITPGGGTGTY
+2025 DGIVTIAPAGGTGTY

-2053 DASGI
+2053 DATGI

-2113 VTGAGGTLIGPN
+2113 VTGAGGTLVGPN

-2138 ATGVFNGLAAGNYT
+2138 ATGIFNGLAAGNYT

-2158 NGCVKTSNT
+2158 NGCVRTSNT
-2167 VSVTQPSALTA
+2167 VSVTQPSVLTA

-2186 NGAKISCF
+2186 NGAKISCP
-2194 GANDAQVTGIAN
+2194 GADDAVVTAIAN

-2211 YSYVLDQDLLN
+2211 YTFVLVEDPANVTGNATGIYV
-2222 LTGTVDGSFEN
+2222 GV
-2233 LGPGNYSIT
+2233 GPGIYTVT
-2242 VTDAGGCSVTSL
+2242 VTDVGGCSITSAPVT
-2254 LVNVTEPAQIAAA
+2254 VTEPTAIVAS

-2296 FEQIVPA
+2296 FEQINPA
-2303 GPTNVSGIFNAL
+2303 GPTNVSGIFSAL

-2336 TINEPTVVTAAAAVT
+2336 TINEPTVVTASSLVT

-2374 GGTGSLQYVF
+2374 GGTGALQYVF

-2416 KNCTVVTAPIDVTQP
+2416 KNCTVVTAPINVTQP
-2431 VVVTA
+2431 T
-2436 SGVVTSNYNGED
+2436 
-2448 ISCFGA
+2448 
-2454 SDGII
+2454 
-2459 TVTANGGTGAY
+2459 
-2470 TYSLD
+2470 
-2475 QVPSNAT
+2475 
-2482 GNATGIYT
+2482 
-2490 GVGAGIYTVTVRD
+2490 
-2503 VNNCTIV
+2503 
-2510 TLPITVTAPPTLTA
+2510 
-2524 TAVVTSNYNGRQI
+2524 
-2537 SCNGASDGIITVT
+2537 
-2550 PGGGVPGYTFVL
+2550 
-2562 NEIPLNVSGAATG
+2562 
-2575 IFTGVPAGTYTITVT
+2575 
-2590 DLNTCQRVTTAVTVS
+2590 
-2605 EPAVLTATAAVTSN
+2605 
-2619 FNGQQISCNG
+2619 
-2629 ASDGTI
+2629 
-2635 KVTPTG
+2635 
-2641 GTVPYSYVLV
+2641 
-2651 EIPGNVTGAATGTF
+2651 
-2665 TGVPAGTYTFNV
+2665 
-2677 LDVNNCPVT
+2677 
-2686 TAPVTITPPTP
+2686 
-2697 VVAAAAVTSNYNGS
+2697 
-2711 QVSCNGASDGVI
+2711 
-2723 TVTASGGTGILQ
+2723 
-2735 YTFDQFAL
+2735 
-2743 SNTTGQFSG
+2743 
-2752 VFTGVPA
+2752 
-2759 GVGYTF
+2759 
-2765 TVRDANNCTVATI
+2765 
-2778 AIDVTEPVVVTASGV
+2778 VVTASGV

-2810 GEITVTANG
+2810 GAITATALG
-2819 GTGAYTYRIDQAP
+2819 GTGAYTYTLDQVP
-2832 LNVSGNATGIYTG
+2832 SNTSGDVSGIYTG
-2845 LSAGIYTATVR
+2845 LSAGIYTVTAR

-2862 IVTAPITITS
+2862 IVTTPITITP
-2872 PPALTATA
+2872 PPALTA
-2880 AVTSNYNGRQIS
+2880 S
-2892 CNGASDGIITV
+2892 
-2903 TPGGGVPGY
+2903 
-2912 TFVLNEIP
+2912 
-2920 LNVSGAATG
+2920 
-2929 IFTGVPAGTYTI
+2929 
-2941 TVTDLNTCQRITT
+2941 
-2954 AVTVSEPA
+2954 
-2962 VLTATASVT
+2962 
-2971 SNFNGQQISCNGA
+2971 
-2984 SDGTIKVTPTGGTV
+2984 
-2998 PYSYV
+2998 
-3003 LVEIPGNVT
+3003 
-3012 GAATGT
+3012 
-3018 FTGVPA
+3018 
-3024 GTYTFNVL
+3024 
-3032 DVNNCPVT
+3032 
-3040 TAPVTITPPTPV
+3040 
-3052 VAVAAVTSNYNGS
+3052 
-3065 QVSCFGLSDGVIT
+3065 
-3078 VTASGGT
+3078 
-3085 GTLQYTFDQIPA
+3085 
-3097 NTSGQFSG
+3097 
-3105 IFSGVPAGVGYT
+3105 
-3117 FTVRDVNNCSI
+3117 
-3128 VTVPINVTQPVAINA
+3128 
-3143 SGVVSSNYNG
+3143 
-3153 EDITC
+3153 
-3158 VGAADGAI
+3158 
-3166 LITANDG
+3166 
-3173 TGAYTYKLDQAPS
+3173 
-3186 NTTGDA
+3186 
-3192 TGNYTGLSA
+3192 
-3201 GSYTVTVR
+3201 
-3209 DANNCFV
+3209 
-3216 VTAPIIITSPPVLTA
+3216 
-3231 TAAVTS
+3231 AAVTS

-3260 GVPGYTFVLVEMP
+3260 GVPGYTFVLVEIP
-3273 ANVSGAA
+3273 GNVTGAA
-3280 TGIFTGVPAGTY
+3280 TGIFTGVPAGSY
-3292 TIEVRD
+3292 TILVTD
-3298 LNLCQRITTAVTVS
+3298 LNTCQRITTPVTIS
-3312 EPAVLTATS
+3312 EPAVLTSTS
-3321 AVTSNYNGEQISCN
+3321 AVTSNFNGQPISCN

-3340 IIRVT
+3340 TITI
-3345 TSGGTTPY
+3345 SPAGGTTPY
-3353 SFVLVEIPGNV
+3353 AYTFVEIPGNV

-3374 IPTGTYTFNVLD
+3374 IPAGTYTFNVLDVNSCPVTTAPVTITPPTPVVAAAAVTSNYNGSQISCFGLSDGVITITASGGTGTLQYTFDQIPANTTGQFSGIFSGVPAGVGYTFTVRDVNNCTIVTVPINVTQPVAINASGVVSSNYNGEDITCVGASDGEILVTANNGTGAYTYKLDQAPSNTSGDLTGNYTGLSAGTYTITVRDVNNCFIVTAPITLTPPPALTATAAVTSNYNGRQVSCNGASDGIITVTPGGGVGGYTFVLSPPVNVTGAATGVFTALPAGNYSVTVTDLNGCQRVTTSVTISEPAVLAATPAITSNYNGEDVSCNGASDGIIRVTPTGGTTPYTYTFVEIPGNVTGAATGIFTGVPAGTYTFNVLD

-3393 TLPVT
+3393 TVPIT
-3398 VSEPTPVVASA
+3398 VNEPTPVIASA
-3409 AVTSNYNG
+3409 LVTSNYNG
-3417 SQISCNGISDGVIT
+3417 SQISCNGISDGIIT
-3431 VTSSG
+3431 ITSSG
-3436 GTGDAIYVFDQFPIA
+3436 GTGDAIYIFDQFAVA

-3486 IDVTEPLALNVSGIA
+3486 IDVTQPLALTAAGLA
-3501 TSNFN
+3501 TSDFN
-3506 GFNVRCFTETNGQI
+3506 GFDVRCFTETNGQI

-3534 LLEDAGNVSGIAT
+3534 LLEDAGNVTGIAT

-3553 RAGSFRARVT
+3553 RAGSFRARIT

-3573 PIIVTQPNNLALTI
+3573 PIIVTQPNNLAITI

-3592 YNGFDVSCIGAA
+3592 YNGFDVSCIGAS
-3604 DGEITVNTTTGGAG
+3604 DGEISVITTTGGAG
-3618 GYVFA
+3618 GYAYA

-3631 TGQASGI
+3631 TGQATGI

-3654 NTCTRQSLPVIL
+3654 NTCFRQSLPVIL

-3676 IGLDKS
+3676 VGLDKS

-3692 TELAAAFGGIGNYA
+3692 TELAPAFGGIGNYV
-3706 YQWRESTDGVLFSDV
+3706 YQWRESTDNVVFSDV
-3721 LGATSATFDPPA
+3721 LAANSATFDPPA
-3733 VAVTTFYKRLITSGT
+3733 VAVTTFYKRQITSGT

-3813 TPVPVLNYTNTTT
+3813 TPVPVLNYANTTT

-3835 NGCVAPV
+3835 NGCVAPI

-3848 VPVIKINP
+3848 VPIIRINP

-3863 SAQCSGGQFDFEF
+3863 SSQCSGGQFDFEF

-3896 PANSLPNGTNPISHT
+3896 PANSLPNGLNPISHT

-3926 LQAINNVQGCGPAQT
+3926 LTAINNVEGCGPKQT
-3941 NKTIQIFPNILINLF
+3941 NRTIQIFPNILINLF

-3974 AGGTTH
+3974 AGGGGVPEPH
-3980 HWFYREQ
+3980 VWYYREQ
-3987 GVVEMQDERTFVA
+3987 GVVEEIDRRVFVA

-4023 EVSNANC
+4023 EVSNPNC
-4030 AADTVIEITVYRE
+4030 FADTVIEITVYRE
-4043 VAAAFS
+4043 VAASFS
-4049 KTTPVPLFI
+4049 KTTPVPQFI

-4067 NTSVPIDG
+4067 NTSVPIDA
-4075 AEFRYDW
+4075 AEFQYDW
-4082 DFGTASSLPPTTGVG
+4082 DFGTASSLPPTSGVG
-4097 PFNLNYIA
+4097 PFNLNYTS

-4120 LANGLTCTSQYQ
+4120 ASFGLTCTSQYQ
-4132 ETFDILLPPLQA
+4132 ETFNILLPPLVA
-4144 GFEYTPQFTCFPS
+4144 GFEYTPQAICFPA
-4157 NITITRNLAT
+4157 NIAITRNLAT
-4167 GDTYTWRLVD
+4167 GDSYTWRLVD
-4177 GTGRQLLV
+4177 GTGRQLLI
-4185 SNDTLPTFNISSP
+4185 SNDSLPNFNISSP

-4203 FLTTTNTL
+4203 FLTTTNSL

-4226 IIAGNPAD
+4226 ILAGNPTD
-4234 PTDFSAPIDIYPP
+4234 PSDFNTPIDIYSP

-4260 VPDTELQTF
+4260 VPDTQLQTF
-4269 NFSSSSVNP
+4269 NFSSSPVDPLTS
-4278 ITATTY
+4278 TTY
-4284 PIYYKWYFGD
+4284 PIFYKWYFGD
-4294 GTDTLTST
+4294 GTDTLVST
-4302 VDPIPSD
+4302 VNPNPAD
-4309 VNSNFEPRHLY
+4309 VASNFEPTHLY
-4320 VNEGSYDIALLAIN
+4320 VNEGAYEIALLAIN

-4347 QRIQAKAAG
+4347 QVIQAKAAG

-4369 GPTGGVPGNGS
+4369 GPTGGVPGAGS

-4394 DFQMQIFDRWGNL
+4394 DFQMQIYDRWGNL